1 MFGSRPLRG
10 PRVSDLWVIGDVH
23 GALDKLR
30 AMLLRAGLIDFSG
43 DWAARDAHLVFLGDY
58 MDRGPDGVGVVRFV
72 RKLEGQSAAAGGRV
86 TALLGNHEVMLLAAT
101 RFRRTDPQD
110 QLGFREYWLN
120 NGGQERD
127 AELLDPGD
135 YGWLTERPAL
145 ALAGNW
151 LLMHADSR
159 LYLRLGDTLD
169 AVNAH
174 VAALLAS
181 NDEDAWG
188 EFTNAFADRFGF
200 ALPGGERLAAK
211 MLDAFGGQRIVHG
224 HTPVYVLLDEHL
236 HGPTLGAGAPIPY
249 AERLCVAMDSGMAY
263 REDAG
268 FIARLDDRGIAEV
281 IRNPGSGT
289 LF

>member
-1 MFGSRPLRG
+1 M
-10 PRVSDLWVIGDVH
+10 SDLWVIGDVH

-30 AMLLRAGLIDFSG
+30 AMLLRAGLIGFSG

-135 YGWLTERPAL
+135 YGWLAERPAL

-169 AVNAH
+169 AP
-174 VAALLAS
+174 ALSGLKFS
-181 NDEDAWG
+181 VS
-188 EFTNAFADRFGF
+188 
-200 ALPGGERLAAK
+200 GG
-211 MLDAFGGQRIVHG
+211 RI
-224 HTPVYVLLDEHL
+224 LLVEHPEHL
-236 HGPTLGAGAPIPY
+236 SLHRPGEAAPLRPGTYLPDTPTPLDLAP
-249 AERLCVAMDSGMAY
+249 SS
-263 REDAG
+263 
-268 FIARLDDRGIAEV
+268 DR
-281 IRNPGSGT
+281 
-289 LF
+289 